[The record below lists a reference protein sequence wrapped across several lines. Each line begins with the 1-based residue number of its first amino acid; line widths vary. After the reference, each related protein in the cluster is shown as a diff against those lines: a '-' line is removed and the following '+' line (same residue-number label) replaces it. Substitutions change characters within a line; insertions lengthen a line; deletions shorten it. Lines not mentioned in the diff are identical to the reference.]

1 MLTNNTKVSMLQ
13 SESILAI
20 AGKALWGM
28 ALMTIILGMFYP
40 VMMTGLAKCLFPRQ
54 STGSILTVDGKTVG
68 SVIIG
73 QDFSKTPYFQSR
85 PSATVTPYDA
95 AGSTGTNFG
104 ASNEK
109 LIQQVRERAK
119 FWQQLTGSA
128 AKVPSDLL
136 TSSSSGLDPHISL
149 AAAHYQVLVVA
160 RKTGLTPEELNKLI
174 DAHVENGLFGG
185 PEYVNVLAL
194 NLDVQ
199 KLHRAKT
206 K

>member
-13 SESILAI
+13 SESSLAI
-20 AGKALWGM
+20 AGKALWVM
-28 ALMTIILGMFYP
+28 ALMTAILGIFYP

-54 STGSILTVDGKTVG
+54 STGSILTVDGKAVG

-95 AGSTGTNFG
+95 TGSTGTNFG

-109 LIQQVRERAK
+109 LAQQVQERAK
-119 FWQQLTGSA
+119 FWQQLTGST

-149 AAAHYQVLVVA
+149 AAAHYQVPVVA
-160 RKTGLTPEELNKLI
+160 RKTGLSPEELNKLI
-174 DAHVENGLFGG
+174 DARVENGLFGG